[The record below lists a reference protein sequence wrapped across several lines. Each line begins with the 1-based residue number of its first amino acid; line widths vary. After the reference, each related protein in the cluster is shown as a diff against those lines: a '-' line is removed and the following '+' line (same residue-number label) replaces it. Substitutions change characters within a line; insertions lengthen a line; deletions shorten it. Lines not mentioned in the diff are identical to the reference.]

1 LTTAIILVASVFLDF
16 KTLLTIVNYLTLGIF
31 IMVDLALMQL
41 QRKPEQKNLFRVP
54 RWIPPLAVIL
64 SATMILAEIIEN
76 WLAIV

>member
-1 LTTAIILVASVFLDF
+1 
-16 KTLLTIVNYLTLGIF
+16 
-31 IMVDLALMQL
+31 MVDLALMQL